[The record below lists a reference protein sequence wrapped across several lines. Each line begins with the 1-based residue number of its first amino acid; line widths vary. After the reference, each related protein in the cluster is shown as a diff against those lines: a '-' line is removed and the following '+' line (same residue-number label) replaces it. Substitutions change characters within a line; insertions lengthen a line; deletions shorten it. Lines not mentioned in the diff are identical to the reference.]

1 MPSKNKIKELRN
13 EIDSIDDRII
23 ELLEERF
30 LVSKYIGKIKQNF
43 EKEVLDTEREK
54 EIIDR
59 LAQKT
64 KILNRETL
72 RLIYENIFKVSRK
85 IQS

>member
-1 MPSKNKIKELRN
+1 MPPKNKIKELRN

-23 ELLEERF
+23 ELLEERA

-64 KILNRETL
+64 KTLNRETL
-72 RLIYENIFKVSRK
+72 RLIYDNIFKVSRK

>member
-1 MPSKNKIKELRN
+1 MPPKNKIKELRN

-23 ELLEERF
+23 ELLEERA

-72 RLIYENIFKVSRK
+72 RLIYDNIFKVSRK

>member
-1 MPSKNKIKELRN
+1 MPPKNKIKELRN

-23 ELLEERF
+23 ELLEERS

-64 KILNRETL
+64 KILNRETF
-72 RLIYENIFKVSRK
+72 RLIYDNIFKVSRK

>member
-1 MPSKNKIKELRN
+1 MPPKNKIKELRN

-23 ELLEERF
+23 KLLEERS

>member
-1 MPSKNKIKELRN
+1 MPPKNKIKELRN

-23 ELLEERF
+23 ELLEERS

>member
-1 MPSKNKIKELRN
+1 MPPKNKIKELRN

-23 ELLEERF
+23 ELLEERA

>member
-1 MPSKNKIKELRN
+1 MPPKNKIKELRN

-23 ELLEERF
+23 ELLEERS

-64 KILNRETL
+64 KILNRKTL

>member
-1 MPSKNKIKELRN
+1 MPPKNKIKELRN

-23 ELLEERF
+23 ELLEERS

-72 RLIYENIFKVSRK
+72 RLIYDNIFKVSRK

>member
-1 MPSKNKIKELRN
+1 MPAKNKIKELRN

-23 ELLEERF
+23 KLLEERS
-30 LVSKYIGKIKQNF
+30 LVSKYIGKIKQSSG
-43 EKEVLDTEREK
+43 KEVLDSEREK

-59 LAQKT
+59 LALNT
-64 KILNRETL
+64 KILNKKSL
-72 RLIYENIFKVSRK
+72 HLIFKNIFKVSRK

>member
-1 MPSKNKIKELRN
+1 MPPKNKIKELRN

-23 ELLEERF
+23 ELLEERS

-43 EKEVLDTEREK
+43 EKEVLDTEWEK

>member
-1 MPSKNKIKELRN
+1 MPPKSKIKELRN

-23 ELLEERF
+23 ELLEERS

>member
-1 MPSKNKIKELRN
+1 MPPKNKIKELRN

-23 ELLEERF
+23 ELLEERS

-43 EKEVLDTEREK
+43 EKEVLDTERET

-72 RLIYENIFKVSRK
+72 RLIYDNIFKVSRK

>member
-1 MPSKNKIKELRN
+1 MPPKNKIKELRN

-23 ELLEERF
+23 ELLEERS
-30 LVSKYIGKIKQNF
+30 LVSKYNGKIKQNF

>member
-1 MPSKNKIKELRN
+1 MPPKNKIKELRN

-23 ELLEERF
+23 KLLEERS

-43 EKEVLDTEREK
+43 EKEVLDAEREK

>member
-1 MPSKNKIKELRN
+1 MPPKNKIKELRN

-23 ELLEERF
+23 ELLEERS
-30 LVSKYIGKIKQNF
+30 LVSEYIGKIKQNF

-72 RLIYENIFKVSRK
+72 RLIYDNIFKVSRK

>member
-1 MPSKNKIKELRN
+1 MPPKNKIKELRN

-23 ELLEERF
+23 ELLEERS

-43 EKEVLDTEREK
+43 EKEVIDTEREK